1 MNPRI
6 LVDCHT
12 HTAFSFDSTTPLEQ
26 MCRQALR
33 LGISVYAV
41 TDHCDHCAD
50 TADQEP
56 TCLEFDKSRAWE
68 DTEEAFL
75 GVSAWKEA
83 HPDFPVKV
91 LNGIELGQSL
101 QDLPV
106 AEQILARPYDM
117 VIGSLHSISGH
128 PDFYYLNYRE
138 MSKVEIDRLLS
149 AYFKEM
155 LRTVVWGKFDTLAH
169 ITYPFRYLVE
179 QGVPFS
185 LSSFDDQIDEVLRA
199 LAQSGKALEVNT
211 SGLRQKIGQTLPP
224 EKYLKRFRELGGEFV
239 TIGSDAHRVEDVG
252 SGIKEGYHILQKA
265 GFSKLT
271 YFEKRRPVLIK
282 L

>member
-1 MNPRI
+1 MKQGMADYHLHTTVSPDGMNTMEE
-6 LVDCHT
+6 LCDAALEKGLEEL
-12 HTAFSFDSTTPLEQ
+12 AF
-26 MCRQALR
+26 
-33 LGISVYAV
+33 
-41 TDHCDHCAD
+41 TDHFEIYTPGFQGSKYSPLGKFTIPYLKQYRERFEQCQKEYGEKI
-50 TADQEP
+50 T
-56 TCLEFDKSRAWE
+56 LKS
-68 DTEEAFL
+68 
-75 GVSAWKEA
+75 
-83 HPDFPVKV
+83 
-91 LNGIELGQSL
+91 GIELGQPL

-106 AEQILARPYDM
+106 AEQILTRPYDM

-149 AYFKEM
+149 AYFEEM

-185 LSSFDDQIDEVLRA
+185 LSSFDDQIGEVLRA

-252 SGIKEGYHILQKA
+252 SGIKEGYRILQKA